1 MTLLDEV
8 KTNGR
13 AEPATRA
20 WDARLARIERR
31 LAALPAEIVETG
43 EQRVAILRDAIA
55 DFAAAEL
62 AKRDEEIVSLKKQLA
77 DLQQKLEQQ
86 AAIDQR
92 VHEISARLEEKQA
105 RRDRGKNGITD
116 GDIIQTMDMVIAQ
129 ERQSARKEFKA
140 ADEEMQR
147 ALEAKLAAVEE
158 RLKAVPGKLPVAKD
172 FWCPESVTYQA
183 EFVCHEGALYQARKD
198 TAQAPGGS
206 DWVCVARAGH
216 DGCDGQTPNFRGR
229 HDAYQKY
236 QQFDVIEFDGSSFI
250 ALYDTPGI
258 PGDPGWQIL
267 SKNGSRGPV
276 GDTGPRGRRGA
287 RGEAAPTIISWTLD
301 CKNYRAIPTMSNGT
315 QGAVLELRGLFEQF
329 VLETSYMV
337 EANTG
342 A

>member
-1 MTLLDEV
+1 MLDAV
-8 KTNGR
+8 KTNGH

-31 LAALPAEIVETG
+31 IADIAEAS

-116 GDIIQTMDMVIAQ
+116 IIQTMDMVIAQ

-158 RLKAVPGKLPVAKD
+158 RLKAAPGKLPVAKA
-172 FWCPESVTYQA
+172 WRPESVTYQA

-216 DGCDGQTPNFRGR
+216 DGRDGLTLNFRGGF
-229 HDAYQKY
+229 DAYEKY
-236 QQFDVIEFDGSSFI
+236 RRLDVIEFDGSSFV
-250 ALYDTPGI
+250 ALRDDPGI
-258 PGDPGWQIL
+258 PGDDGWQL
-267 SKNGSRGPV
+267 LCNRGTRGV
-276 GDTGPRGRRGA
+276 AGDVGPRGRKGERGT
-287 RGEAAPTIISWTLD
+287 RGEATPTIVSWTID
-301 CKNYRAIPTMSNGT
+301 RVHYSAVPTLSNGT
-315 QGAVLELRGLFEQF
+315 QGAVLELRPLFEQF
-329 VLETSYMV
+329 IWEASYAV
-337 EANTG
+337 EAHTNLLG
-342 A
+342 S